1 MRTFKTM
8 LKVEEV
14 TVQRNPKFISS
25 IHRMFVNMNLKKN
38 VYNNSKFSLE
48 NSDIQN
54 YNYKTVVERE
64 KEREKIC

>member
-14 TVQRNPKFISS
+14 AVQRNPTFISS